1 MRKIIFAVLAG
12 SLFSL
17 LVYAGTLSNVSV
29 TSNPD
34 IVGRTATHTISFT
47 TATGDLDNPA
57 TPTVA
62 VVNANGT
69 TSWGYEITAFSENG
83 ETLPSPEGLVTDG
96 TSTLDSTNY
105 ISITWN
111 PIPGAVYYGVY
122 RTTAGGTPTTTGLI
136 ATTTATGTND
146 TGLPTIGGLPPT
158 VNTTADIK
166 SIEITFPVGF
176 DITGAALGSYTSA
189 DGEANPTLSTSS
201 QTAIVTFE
209 TASRGTANVTYTI
222 TLTGIV
228 NATSSGKYTANI
240 VTKGLKGVAIDSG
253 SGTFALRPEN
263 IKNLICDASGQA
275 GAIWLWWTVPMGIVN
290 SGQGYQLKY
299 QQGNSIDWNT
309 ALTYTQ
315 DWLRADPGTLE
326 QKLVTGF
333 NPNTQYTF
341 AMKVLGNDNTS
352 STVSNAVTCYAPA
365 AAQPS
370 TDKIAPTSQ
379 ITNPKSGD
387 KILVGTKTKIEG
399 TAKDEG
405 GSSVQ
410 KVEISF
416 DGKNWFLVNPVKL
429 ENGVLYWEYFW
440 VPKEV
445 GEYKIQTRATDWVGN
460 VEKPSEG
467 IKVSVVSE
475 LPKAPPA
482 PQVPMT
488 IEQLKAKIIEIQ
500 LKLIQLIQ
508 QLIQILQE
516 KLAQLKR

>member
-1 MRKIIFAVLAG
+1 MRKKLFAGIVISGLTAASLVFAQITGLTITPSSNIVGTDLSYTFSGTFTATTTVIEIDFPAG
-12 SLFSL
+12 RGFDLSGSSFGLVQYGGSSTSCASVATSSLSATCTL
-17 LVYAGTLSNVSV
+17 PTGVSIPPNTAVTTTLSNVISTSSGSHVITVVTYNGTSSNGSV
-29 TSNPD
+29 TSSVILNPK
-34 IVGRTATHTISFT
+34 AIS
-47 TATGDLDNPA
+47 N
-57 TPTVA
+57 
-62 VVNANGT
+62 
-69 TSWGYEITAFSENG
+69 
-83 ETLPSPEGLVTDG
+83 
-96 TSTLDSTNY
+96 
-105 ISITWN
+105 
-111 PIPGAVYYGVY
+111 
-122 RTTAGGTPTTTGLI
+122 
-136 ATTTATGTND
+136 
-146 TGLPTIGGLPPT
+146 
-158 VNTTADIK
+158 
-166 SIEITFPVGF
+166 
-176 DITGAALGSYTSA
+176 
-189 DGEANPTLSTSS
+189 
-201 QTAIVTFE
+201 
-209 TASRGTANVTYTI
+209 
-222 TLTGIV
+222 
-228 NATSSGKYTANI
+228 
-240 VTKGLKGVAIDSG
+240 
-253 SGTFALRPEN
+253 LR
-263 IKNLICDASGQA
+263 CDASGQA

-341 AMKVLGNDNTS
+341 AMKVLGNDGTIS
-352 STVSNAVTCYAPA
+352 DISNAVTCYAPA

-387 KILVGTKTKIEG
+387 KILVGTKVKIEG